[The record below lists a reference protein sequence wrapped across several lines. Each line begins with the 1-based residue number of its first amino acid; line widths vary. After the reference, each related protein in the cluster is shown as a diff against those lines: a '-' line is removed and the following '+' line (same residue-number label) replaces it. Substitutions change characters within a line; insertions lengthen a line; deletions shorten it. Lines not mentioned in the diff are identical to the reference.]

1 MNDINGKQDM
11 DINKDG
17 RAVYERLLWAAE
29 FLFGEKGFDGTSVRE
44 ITQKAGCNVAAV
56 NYHFGSKEKLYQALF
71 ISRLKVIRDI
81 RVASIDS
88 VMSAQEGERS
98 LEKLLISFAA
108 AFLEPFGTD
117 EKSIA
122 LMKLITWEM
131 LVPRLE
137 RTVFYDYAIGPVME
151 KFVPAVRGF
160 CPGLSED
167 KIMLCIHSYIGQ
179 LIHILRV
186 EVMLA
191 NAGEK
196 KIPDRKK
203 FVEHIVEFTAEAIK
217 SIEGKR

>member
-1 MNDINGKQDM
+1 M
-11 DINKDG
+11 DINETGITVCD
-17 RAVYERLLWAAE
+17 RLLWAAE
-29 FLFGEKGFDGTSVRE
+29 SLFGEKGFDGTSVRE

-71 ISRLKVIRDI
+71 ISRLKLIRDI

-88 VMSAQEGERS
+88 VMSAVEDQRT
-98 LEKLLISFAA
+98 LEKLLNSFAA

-151 KFVPAVRGF
+151 KFIPAVREF
-160 CPGLSED
+160 CPNLSEE

-186 EVMLA
+186 EVMLS
-191 NAGEK
+191 NAGQK
-196 KIPDRKK
+196 KILERKK
-203 FVEHIVEFTAEAIK
+203 FVEHIVEFTAAAIR
-217 SIEGKR
+217 SIERKS